1 MRDERGAT
9 AVEYAILASLIAVVI
24 IVAVTAFFGI
34 GTSIA
39 VVVFAM
45 KYRTNDPLAVGAR
58 IHGSIPLEIFWSV
71 IPFIISV
78 AIFAWATVVFFDIYR
93 PPDQSLEIYATG
105 KRWMWRFQHTNGL
118 REINTLHVPLGGATV
133 RVQGAV
139 DCCRRRSC
147 RPLCRG
153 GAAAARR

>member
-1 MRDERGAT
+1 MWSGIPLFPEQAST
-9 AVEYAILASLIAVVI
+9 IAPTVENLYFF

-34 GTSIA
+34 ATSIA

-78 AIFAWATVVFFDIYR
+78 AIFAWATVMFF
-93 PPDQSLEIYATG
+93 EI
-105 KRWMWRFQHTNGL
+105 
-118 REINTLHVPLGGATV
+118 
-133 RVQGAV
+133 
-139 DCCRRRSC
+139 
-147 RPLCRG
+147 
-153 GAAAARR
+153 